1 MPRKTDLL
9 ALNDP
14 FLKKNVK
21 LLPCQKEMVKHWY
34 DKGTSITQI
43 AKDFKV
49 SKRLIQF
56 VLFPERHKL
65 NLEYRKERG
74 GSTIYYEKEKHTKAI
89 KVHRIYKKEVL
100 KNIAQNESKITKKS

>member
-1 MPRKTDLL
+1 MPSKTDLL

-14 FLKKNVK
+14 FLKRSSK

-34 DKGTSITQI
+34 DNGTSITQI

-56 VLFPERHKL
+56 ILFPER
-65 NLEYRKERG
+65 KEKNIIDRQMRG
-74 GSTIYYEKEKHTKAI
+74 GSKIYYVKEKHTKAI
-89 KVHRIYKKEVL
+89 REHRQYKKEVL
-100 KNIAQNESKITKKS
+100 

>member
-9 ALNDP
+9 ALKDP
-14 FLKKNVK
+14 FFKKSVK
-21 LLPCQKEMVKHWY
+21 LLPCQKEMVKHWH
-34 DKGTSITQI
+34 DKGISITQI

-56 VLFPERHKL
+56 ILFPERQIK

-74 GSTIYYEKEKHTKAI
+74 GSVIYYVKEKHTKAI
-89 KVHRIYKKEVL
+89 REHRDYKKEL
-100 KNIAQNESKITKKS
+100 LNELVNKEKK

>member
-14 FLKKNVK
+14 FFKKSVK

-34 DKGTSITQI
+34 DKGISITKI

-56 VLFPERHKL
+56 ILFPERHTK
-65 NLEYRKERG
+65 NLQDRKERG
-74 GSTIYYEKEKHTKAI
+74 GTMIYYDKEKHTKAI
-89 KVHRIYKKEVL
+89 REHREYKKQVL
-100 KNIAQNESKITKKS
+100 NDTTRSNK

>member
-1 MPRKTDLL
+1 MPSKTDLL

-14 FLKKNVK
+14 FLKRSSK
-21 LLPCQKEMVKHWY
+21 LLPCQKEMVLYWY
-34 DKGTSITQI
+34 DKGISITRI

-56 VLFPERHKL
+56 ILFPERHKH
-65 NLEYRKERG
+65 NLELRKERG

-89 KVHRIYKKEVL
+89 SKHRKYKREIL
-100 KNIAQNESKITKKS
+100 

>member
-14 FLKKNVK
+14 FFKRSVK

-34 DKGTSITQI
+34 EKGTSITQI

-56 VLFPERHKL
+56 ILFPERQEK
-65 NLEYRKERG
+65 NLQDRKERG
-74 GSTIYYEKEKHTKAI
+74 GTTIYYVKEKHTKAT
-89 KVHRIYKKEVL
+89 KEHRDYKKQIL
-100 KNIAQNESKITKKS
+100 NDTTRNNN

>member
-14 FLKKNVK
+14 FFKRSVK

-34 DKGTSITQI
+34 DKGTSISQI
-43 AKDFKV
+43 ARDFKV

-56 VLFPERHKL
+56 ILFPERLEK
-65 NLEYRKERG
+65 NLQHRKERG
-74 GSTIYYEKEKHTKAI
+74 GTMIYYVKEKHTI
-89 KVHRIYKKEVL
+89 SIREHRDYKKQIL
-100 KNIAQNESKITKKS
+100 SK

>member
-14 FLKKNVK
+14 FFKRSVK

-34 DKGTSITQI
+34 DKGTSIIQI

-56 VLFPERHKL
+56 VLFPERYKK
-65 NLEYRKERG
+65 NLENRRDRG
-74 GSTIYYEKEKHTKAI
+74 GSMVYYIKEKHTKAI
-89 KVHRIYKKEVL
+89 KEHRDYKKEL
-100 KNIAQNESKITKKS
+100 FKTIPQNKII